1 MIAAIVLAA
10 GRSVR
15 MGTQKL
21 LLPIGDRPVIT
32 RIVDELLASP
42 VDQII
47 VVVGAEAERIREAL
61 GNRAVT
67 VVRNPEATGD
77 MLSSVRCGLR
87 AVPESGEAIL
97 VALGDQPGLTRGL
110 VAELLRAF
118 RSTGRRIVVPVCAGR
133 RGHPLLFAVSLK
145 DEVLVKYDGVGLQ
158 GLLETH
164 AAEVLEC
171 PVVSPAM
178 LEDMDS
184 PEDYERLK
192 SAPDAGLRPPPPR

>member
-1 MIAAIVLAA
+1 MTAAIVLAA

-32 RIVDELLASP
+32 RIVEELLASP

-47 VVVGAEAERIREAL
+47 VVVGAEEQRIREAL
-61 GNRAVT
+61 NERAVT
-67 VVRNPEATGD
+67 IIRNPAEHGD

-87 AVPESGEAIL
+87 ALPEACEAIL
-97 VALGDQPGLTRGL
+97 VVLGDQPGLTRGL
-110 VAELLRAF
+110 VTELIRAF
-118 RSTGRRIVVPVCAGR
+118 RSRGRRIVVPVCAGR
-133 RGHPLLFAVSLK
+133 RGHPLLFAASLK
-145 DEVLVKYDGVGLQ
+145 GEVLVKYDGVGLQ

-171 PVVSPAM
+171 PVASPAM
-178 LEDMDS
+178 LEDMDT

-192 SAPDAGLRPPPPR
+192 GNPNAELKPPPR